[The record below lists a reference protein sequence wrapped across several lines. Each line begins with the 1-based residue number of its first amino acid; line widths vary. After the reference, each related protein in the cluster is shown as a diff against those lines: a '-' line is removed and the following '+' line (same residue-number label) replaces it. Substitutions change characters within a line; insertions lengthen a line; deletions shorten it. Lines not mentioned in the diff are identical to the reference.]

1 MRRAIWMLTS
11 LLACAPE
18 RPAPPPP
25 EPDAPRVR
33 ASTAAIAAAAERAL
47 AQEADQAAEAAA
59 PTTSTPGAG
68 EPEVQILRGRG
79 TTQASSGSSA
89 KGSWYGGARWLQG
102 RADGR
107 GLEVLVFWEPWC
119 GYCRAELPKLQAMS
133 ARTRGVEVVGLTS
146 LSKGAD
152 EASARRVLDGAGVR
166 FPIAVVPESTKTR
179 AGVNGVPHALVVRS
193 GAVLWRGHP
202 AGLDEAQ
209 LTRWARGD

>member
-1 MRRAIWMLTS
+1 MRCAIWTLTS

-18 RPAPPPP
+18 PPATPPA
-25 EPDAPRVR
+25 EPAAPRVN
-33 ASTAAIAAAAERAL
+33 AATAAIAAAAERAL
-47 AQEADQAAEAAA
+47 AQEAEQAAQATGSPA
-59 PTTSTPGAG
+59 GASRSA
-68 EPEVQILRGRG
+68 EPQVQILRGRG
-79 TTQASSGSSA
+79 ATQASSGSSS

-119 GYCRAELPKLQAMS
+119 GYCRAELPRLQAMS
-133 ARTRGVEVVGLTS
+133 ARARGVEVVGLTS

-179 AGVNGVPHALVVRS
+179 AGVNGVPHALVVRN
-193 GAVLWRGHP
+193 GAVLWQGHP
-202 AGLDEAQ
+202 ASLDEAV